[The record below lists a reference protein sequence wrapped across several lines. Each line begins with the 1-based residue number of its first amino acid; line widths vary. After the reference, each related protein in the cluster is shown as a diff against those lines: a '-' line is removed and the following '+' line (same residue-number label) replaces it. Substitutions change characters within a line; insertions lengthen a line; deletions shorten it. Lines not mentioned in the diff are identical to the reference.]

1 VTLGSFVHGALAE
14 LDIQDLD
21 RMLELDES
29 LFVEHKGDLGDET
42 SHQLAKS
49 VSAFANT
56 LGGWLLVGVT
66 NGRPNGSAAPWTSD
80 VGPTLADTVRDRLRG
95 LVDPLPS
102 FEAARLRHPDGTIGV
117 LRVYESADT
126 PHVTLQSG
134 AVFVREGAGDT
145 DTVHAGKATPGVL
158 GQRIYEARQ
167 IRSRQQLL
175 DLAARGAQ
183 AERRVQVLLDPTR
196 PLALTNRQLAL
207 SPPGT
212 TRPSGEAYVTERGAT
227 IFVRLA
233 PLTLPAR
240 FRSWVRTVAAAAAV
254 VGAAEELSMQRGLTT
269 GWATPHPDG
278 VSLQMALQAFHSDGL
293 QMKLN
298 ADARLTLDAAGVAGA
313 ALSLAPP
320 AERGL
325 RPRVNMNE
333 LADRYIAPVVQAV
346 GSMLV
351 AGEFLGRAR
360 CQIDLWG
367 PAVTLALSESSRD
380 GADWIARAADVALP
394 YDPAQVQA
402 LARQASYAYVR
413 SAGVPA
419 WDPPVGE

>member
-1 VTLGSFVHGALAE
+1 MLDPRSQTPFVIASGVSSIRSRRSKPRNCGIPMARSACCACTSPPIRRTSRCNLEPSSFAKAQEIPTL
-14 LDIQDLD
+14 
-21 RMLELDES
+21 R
-29 LFVEHKGDLGDET
+29 T
-42 SHQLAKS
+42 P
-49 VSAFANT
+49 
-56 LGGWLLVGVT
+56 
-66 NGRPNGSAAPWTSD
+66 GRAAP
-80 VGPTLADTVRDRLRG
+80 GVR
-95 LVDPLPS
+95 
-102 FEAARLRHPDGTIGV
+102 
-117 LRVYESADT
+117 
-126 PHVTLQSG
+126 
-134 AVFVREGAGDT
+134 
-145 DTVHAGKATPGVL
+145 
-158 GQRIYEARQ
+158 GQRICEARQ

-175 DLAARGAQ
+175 DLAARGAR
-183 AERRVQVLLDPTR
+183 AERRVQVLLDPTS

-212 TRPSGEAYVTERGAT
+212 TWRSGEAYVTERGAT
-227 IFVRLA
+227 VFVRLA

-240 FRSWVRTVAAAAAV
+240 FRSWVTTTAAAAAV
-254 VGAAEELSMQRGLTT
+254 VGAAEELSVQRGLTT

-278 VSLQMALQAFHSDGL
+278 VSLQMALWAFHSDAL
-293 QMKLN
+293 QMKLH

-325 RPRVNMNE
+325 RPSVNMNE
-333 LADRYIAPVVQAV
+333 LADRYIAPVVQAA

-380 GADWIARAADVALP
+380 GADWTARAADVALP
-394 YDPAQVQA
+394 YDPAQIQA
-402 LARQASYAYVR
+402 LARQASYAYGR